1 MNTLFGDISAE
12 MINAFNEI
20 YKKGNKESLELALK
34 KLKQMGC
41 TQLQSAKL
49 LISVLGFSIREAD
62 KIVLNA
68 EAWKGE
74 KAGNIAVR
82 NEFTT
87 PKEEDFGQD
96 PE

>member
-1 MNTLFGDISAE
+1 MSTLFGDISAE
-12 MINAFNEI
+12 MIGAFNDI

-49 LISVLGFSIREAD
+49 LISVLGYSIREAD

-74 KAGNIAVR
+74 KAG
-82 NEFTT
+82 
-87 PKEEDFGQD
+87 K
-96 PE
+96 